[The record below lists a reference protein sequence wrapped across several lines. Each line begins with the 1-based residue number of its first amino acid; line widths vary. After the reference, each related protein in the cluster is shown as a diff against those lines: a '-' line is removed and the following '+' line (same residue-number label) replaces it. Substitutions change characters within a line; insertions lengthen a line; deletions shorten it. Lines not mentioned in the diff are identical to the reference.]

1 MRILIASRVFPPDV
15 LSGSATLIRNLWERL
30 GERHDVGLV
39 VASHRDP
46 SLLPSDARIVSVDPE
61 RTLRGRVGME
71 LAVRREV
78 ARFRPDVLV
87 AHGIEVPVDLVP
99 TVGLLTDPLAG
110 AARWGRLRGVRQKLY
125 RSRIEKM
132 AIAVAPSTAACR
144 RIEDLGVAGASLRV
158 AWPGVDTAEFRP
170 EEGGEESTLRL
181 LYVARMVPDKGQH
194 VAIEAVKGLH
204 DNIREQV
211 HLDLVGPTEDPAY
224 FTKLR
229 RRAEGAP
236 VTFHTEVAELAS
248 WYRRADIVLFPT
260 VGEEVFGYSAVDG
273 MAAGKPVIFSKVS
286 AVVEVTDG
294 IGVAVPPGDPKRLGE
309 AIRELVRSPDRRRE
323 LGRQGRELVVNRYSW
338 DRAIERYEGLIREAA
353 GK

>member
-1 MRILIASRVFPPDV
+1 MD
-15 LSGSATLIRNLWERL
+15 
-30 GERHDVGLV
+30 
-39 VASHRDP
+39 
-46 SLLPSDARIVSVDPE
+46 
-61 RTLRGRVGME
+61 

-78 ARFRPDVLV
+78 ARFRPDVLL
-87 AHGIEVPVDLVP
+87 AHGIEVPVELVP
-99 TVGLLTDPLAG
+99 TVGLLTDPLSG
-110 AARWGRLRGVRQKLY
+110 AARWGRLRGVRQRLY

-132 AIAVAPSTAACR
+132 AVAVAPSAAACR
-144 RIEDLGVAGASLRV
+144 RIEDLGVSAASLRV

-170 EEGGEESTLRL
+170 EEGVAETPLRL
-181 LYVARMVPDKGQH
+181 LYVARMIPDKGQH

-211 HLDLVGPTEDPAY
+211 HLDLVGPIEDSAY

-236 VTFHTEVAELAS
+236 VAFHTEVADLAS

-286 AVVEVTDG
+286 AVLEVTDG

-323 LGRQGRELVVNRYSW
+323 LGRRGRELVVERYAW
-338 DRAIERYEGLIREAA
+338 DRAIERYEDLLTEAA
-353 GK
+353 RK